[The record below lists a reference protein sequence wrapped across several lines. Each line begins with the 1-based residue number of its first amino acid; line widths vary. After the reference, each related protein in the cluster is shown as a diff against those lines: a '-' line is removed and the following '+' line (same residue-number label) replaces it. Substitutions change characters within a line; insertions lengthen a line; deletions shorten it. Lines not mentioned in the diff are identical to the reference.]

1 MHLAQAALR
10 RLATFTLAAAL
21 ACALPVSARADRFP
35 LVGPNPPLRGAGP
48 GVTSVNPVGGQIVS
62 LDPSL
67 VPCPQSADFTD
78 VKGGATP
85 GTSYDGVLVSGGLLF
100 AERFAGQTPGASGDF
115 DAITGTPSSPLLP
128 QAGAA
133 GQNLDVFDYAGN
145 VLTGL
150 GPLGYP
156 DIDAI
161 GEGSMSIYL
170 PVPQSKVKFDLVGGN
185 GGSATVS
192 FYRANGTLIDDVVV
206 TGLADL
212 TYGFGTADASATI
225 AGILIQ
231 NTDASGIGVVNI
243 CYDAGATNTRVAS
256 WGTLKQ
262 LYR

>member
-1 MHLAQAALR
+1 MHLAHAALR
-10 RLATFTLAAAL
+10 RFTKLTLASAL

-35 LVGPNPPLRGAGP
+35 LVGPNPPQHVGP
-48 GVTSVNPVGGQIVS
+48 GVTSINPVGGQIVS
-62 LDPSL
+62 IDPSL
-67 VPCPQSADFTD
+67 VACPQSVTFDD
-78 VKGGATP
+78 VKGGPTP
-85 GTSYDGVLVSGGLLF
+85 GTNYDGVLVAGGLLF
-100 AERFAGQTPGASGDF
+100 AERFAGQTLGAIGDF
-115 DAITGTPSSPLLP
+115 DAITGTPTNPLLP

-133 GQNLDVFDYAGN
+133 GANLDVFDYAGN

-150 GPLGYP
+150 GPIGYP

-161 GEGSMSIYL
+161 GEGSMVIYL
-170 PVPQSKVKFDLVGGN
+170 PIPQSKVKFDLVGGN

-192 FYRANGTLIDDVVV
+192 FYRTNGTLIDDVVV
-206 TGLADL
+206 SGLADL

-231 NTDASGIGVVNI
+231 NTDASGIGVDNI